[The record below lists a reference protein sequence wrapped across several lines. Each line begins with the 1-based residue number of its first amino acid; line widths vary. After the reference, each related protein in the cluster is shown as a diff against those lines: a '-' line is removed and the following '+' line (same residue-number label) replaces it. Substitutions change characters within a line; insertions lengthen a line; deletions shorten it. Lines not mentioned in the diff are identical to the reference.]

1 VKRILAT
8 VLLAFGL
15 CFLSTVGALSD
26 ELPQEIPLVHTAT
39 DQSSLFVHLQPP
51 EKRNG
56 AAVIICPGAWYSMV
70 SLNNEGHDVA
80 QWFNEQGVAGFVL
93 KYRLPG
99 KNSNPATVVLEDA
112 KAAMRQVHEHAS
124 KWGIDPHRV
133 GIIGFSAGGHVAVMA
148 GTHNDVE
155 TRPDFMMLIYP
166 VISVGPNGFPGCNA
180 AILGSNPDPEQV
192 KFYSGE
198 LNVTKDTPPTF
209 LAHCGDDKTVSV
221 RNSIDF
227 YLALLQ
233 AQFLLVEESGVG
245 LDEAAWILE
254 CGYSHNRSTK

>member
-1 VKRILAT
+1 MKRILAT

-39 DQSSLFVHLQPP
+39 DQSSLFVHLPPP

-56 AAVIICPGAWYSMV
+56 AAVIICPGGGYSMV

-133 GIIGFSAGGHVAVMA
+133 RWSARRVSRRLSHWTLRTLREKLMKMSAKVCNRTKTTTKRNVGHC
-148 GTHNDVE
+148 
-155 TRPDFMMLIYP
+155 PQKSL
-166 VISVGPNGFPGCNA
+166 
-180 AILGSNPDPEQV
+180 
-192 KFYSGE
+192 K
-198 LNVTKDTPPTF
+198 
-209 LAHCGDDKTVSV
+209 
-221 RNSIDF
+221 NS
-227 YLALLQ
+227 L
-233 AQFLLVEESGVG
+233 
-245 LDEAAWILE
+245 
-254 CGYSHNRSTK
+254 